1 MAGRFNVYNL
11 PGEITLIDDSYNA
24 NPESLNAALN
34 VLSLADGDSWLV
46 LGDMGELGETGAA
59 LHAEA
64 GRKARAAGVTRLYA
78 LGELAAHAAEAFDG
92 PGGAYATLDEMLT
105 ALQADLSGPLH
116 ILVKGSRSMRMERVV
131 AALGGSKDR
140 GGKH

>member
-1 MAGRFNVYNL
+1 MGIRQL
-11 PGEITLIDDSYNA
+11 GGDIRLIDDTYNA
-24 NPESLNAALN
+24 NPESLSAALD
-34 VLSLADGDSWLV
+34 VLSLADTDSWLV

-78 LGELAAHAAEAFDG
+78 LGKLAAQAAEAFDG
-92 PGGAYATLDEMLT
+92 PGGAYASLDDLLA

-116 ILVKGSRSMRMERVV
+116 VLVKGSRSSRMERVV
-131 AALGGSKDR
+131 AALGGNSER